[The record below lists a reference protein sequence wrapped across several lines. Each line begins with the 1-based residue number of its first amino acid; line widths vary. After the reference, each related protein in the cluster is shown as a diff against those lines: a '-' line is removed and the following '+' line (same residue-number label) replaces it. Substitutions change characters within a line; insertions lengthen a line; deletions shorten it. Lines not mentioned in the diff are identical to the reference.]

1 MTSEFCHAAVERSV
15 DETTYLTVSLK
26 NGAPGSSSAVRVD
39 QAGANISQV
48 SRPSRMAELDPVIAP
63 MVAPMPSVKPH
74 GAVQLGSSKTPS
86 KLTNSCTPIVPMTVS
101 LVRVARALARCH
113 ECVDR
118 GSAISTWAE
127 ESAAVNQR
135 SFLQVAVAGSLA
147 PAGDQRNGRVR
158 HPDRHP
164 GRGLARA
171 AEVARLRVAQ
181 EEAGVLARSQQ
192 RRGRGA
198 TVAGRRAQRPTVR
211 AVVLN
216 CGKALDGA
224 GVRPDVSGAATCR
237 AASRPPR
244 RSPRTPDEATP
255 ADRS

>member
-39 QAGANISQV
+39 HAGANISQV

-101 LVRVARALARCH
+101 LVLVARALAQCH

-118 GSAISTWAE
+118 GAAIFDMGRRISRREPAE
-127 ESAAVNQR
+127 
-135 SFLQVAVAGSLA
+135 F
-147 PAGDQRNGRVR
+147 PAG
-158 HPDRHP
+158 
-164 GRGLARA
+164 GRGRLARP
-171 AEVARLRVAQ
+171 
-181 EEAGVLARSQQ
+181 GGRS
-192 RRGRGA
+192 
-198 TVAGRRAQRPTVR
+198 TE
-211 AVVLN
+211 
-216 CGKALDGA
+216 
-224 GVRPDVSGAATCR
+224 
-237 AASRPPR
+237 
-244 RSPRTPDEATP
+244 RSCSAP
-255 ADRS
+255 